1 MTKTGDDAH
10 ASPPGSLFVI
20 GFLNM
25 NITRRAHR
33 LSVFGSLSKA
43 FPPLFFWKS
52 NGSDPSD
59 LMMSPL
65 DAVRELERRRRDP
78 ALLRRVREYLKD
90 DIPDYFRDGPIS
102 YLARHVASPNFETL
116 RFKYLMEPLGMKTVV
131 SQDTKDMFVPCNQVK
146 KALGKLHICR
156 GISQRGETLNEQF
169 QNVSIIDFNSA
180 SGHPFN
186 SITTHWGEKLIDFH
200 SRLFSKFMHEK
211 IENPDDAL
219 WIDRH
224 HRGNLLEHYKDFLAL
239 FVTHGILFEDY
250 VMEDKHE
257 AQFVRKVLRP
267 ACHFIQ
273 RRFGLRPLIVPLVP
287 KTFESDRF
295 WLSYPEEVL
304 DIVRENM
311 GGK

>member
-1 MTKTGDDAH
+1 MKELVNKNSVELQKLLAEKREELSKRATKT
-10 ASPPGSLFVI
+10 LK
-20 GFLNM
+20 
-25 NITRRAHR
+25 R
-33 LSVFGSLSKA
+33 L
-43 FPPLFFWKS
+43 WQ
-52 NGSDPSD
+52 DP
-59 LMMSPL
+59 
-65 DAVRELERRRRDP
+65 
-78 ALLRRVREYLKD
+78 EYK
-90 DIPDYFRDGPIS
+90 
-102 YLARHVASPNFETL
+102 
-116 RFKYLMEPLGMKTVV
+116 
-131 SQDTKDMFVPCNQVK
+131 
-146 KALGKLHICR
+146 
-156 GISQRGETLNEQF
+156 
-169 QNVSIIDFNSA
+169 
-180 SGHPFN
+180 
-186 SITTHWGEKLIDFH
+186 
-200 SRLFSKFMHEK
+200 KFMHEK